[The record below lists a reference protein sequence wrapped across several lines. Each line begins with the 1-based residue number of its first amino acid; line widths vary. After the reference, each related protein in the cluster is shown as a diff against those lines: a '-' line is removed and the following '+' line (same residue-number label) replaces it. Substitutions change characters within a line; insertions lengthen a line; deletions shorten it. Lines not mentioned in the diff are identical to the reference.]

1 MGATPG
7 CASLLC
13 PFTDIEV
20 QSLGSFCSQW
30 IGIVDSGGGN
40 VRLFSKTLE
49 LALGGHCA
57 AWEEA

>member
-7 CASLLC
+7 CANLLC
-13 PFTDIEV
+13 PFTDSEV

-57 AWEEA
+57 A